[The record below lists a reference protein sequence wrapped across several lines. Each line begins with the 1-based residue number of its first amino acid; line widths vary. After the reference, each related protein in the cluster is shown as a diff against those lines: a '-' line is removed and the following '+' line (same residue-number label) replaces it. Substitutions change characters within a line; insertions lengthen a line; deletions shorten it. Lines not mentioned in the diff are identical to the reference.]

1 MSYGL
6 RIWDGSGGMRL
17 DITDRTARL
26 YGVYTI
32 PSIAANGSY
41 TLTIP
46 SFSLGAWFFD
56 ANLPRDIY
64 VVPSAGKI
72 TFYHTNLVT
81 RAAIS
86 FTVVIFQV

>member
-6 RIWDGSGGMRL
+6 RVWDAGSVMRL

-32 PSIAANGSY
+32 PSIAINGSY

-46 SFSLGAWFFD
+46 SFSLGAWFF
-56 ANLPRDIY
+56 NTNHPYNIY
-64 VVPSAGKI
+64 IVPGAGQI
-72 TFYHTNLVT
+72 TFYHTNFGSS
-81 RAAIS
+81 AAVS
-86 FTVVIFQV
+86 FSVVVFQA